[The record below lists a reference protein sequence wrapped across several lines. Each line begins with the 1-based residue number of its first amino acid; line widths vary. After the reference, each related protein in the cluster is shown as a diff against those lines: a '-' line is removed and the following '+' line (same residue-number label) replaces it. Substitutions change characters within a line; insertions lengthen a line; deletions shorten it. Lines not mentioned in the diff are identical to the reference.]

1 MKRMNGLNMPETL
14 VCQFSSGNGYGRLT
28 EQEKLEV
35 MEENVRRGLKH
46 LVDER
51 NGKIEIEPR
60 RAGDALKSSTIGRYA
75 RRERK

>member
-35 MEENVRRGLKH
+35 MEENRKRGTLHLVQERNAKNEVIPRHPTTKEKRANRGL
-46 LVDER
+46 LEGS
-51 NGKIEIEPR
+51 NF
-60 RAGDALKSSTIGRYA
+60 
-75 RRERK
+75 